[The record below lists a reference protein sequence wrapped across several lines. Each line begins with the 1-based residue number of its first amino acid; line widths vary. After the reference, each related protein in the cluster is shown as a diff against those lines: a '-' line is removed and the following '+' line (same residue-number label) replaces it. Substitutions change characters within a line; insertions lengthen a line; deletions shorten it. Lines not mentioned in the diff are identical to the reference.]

1 MSSRHPNFAPA
12 LAAVLAAALPLLL
25 HAHPG
30 DLDPNG
36 CHLNYKN
43 GDYHCHKSPDGKEE
57 IPPVKKSS
65 TGICHAPGTQYYKET
80 QNFTAY
86 PTMRSCLR
94 SGGRRPK

>member
-1 MSSRHPNFAPA
+1 MPHRHLKPVSA
-12 LAAVLAAALPLLL
+12 LVAFIAALPLLL

-36 CHLNYKN
+36 CHLDYRS
-43 GDYHCHKSPDGKEE
+43 GAYHCHKTPAANDE
-57 IPPVKKSS
+57 IPPVKKSR
-65 TGICHAPGTQYYKET
+65 TGICHAPGTQYYKDT

-86 PTMRSCLR
+86 QSMRACLR